1 MDADALFRST
11 GRTSRNLF
19 FVGLIIAASG
29 LVSLPLRWPRG
40 LVYGFSVLRPFRLET
55 KPLSKL
61 LLPVPVVD
69 LGSQHLRVRHLPSI
83 DAEINRKWNEK
94 RV

>member
-1 MDADALFRST
+1 MSK
-11 GRTSRNLF
+11 NLF
-19 FVGLIIAASG
+19 FIGLIIAASG
-29 LVSLPLRWPRG
+29 LVSPPIALAGG
-40 LVYGFSVLRPFRLET
+40 LVYGFSFLRPFRLEA
-55 KPLSKL
+55 KPLSNL

-83 DAEINRKWNEK
+83 DAEVNRKWNEK